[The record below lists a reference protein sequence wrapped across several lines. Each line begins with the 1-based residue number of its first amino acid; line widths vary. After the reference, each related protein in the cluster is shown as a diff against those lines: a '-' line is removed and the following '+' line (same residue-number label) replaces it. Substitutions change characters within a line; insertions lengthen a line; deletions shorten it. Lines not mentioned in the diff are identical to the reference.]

1 MSQDNNIGIAQ
12 MKVSDDPSTV
22 LTAPHLGS
30 CLGIAIYDP
39 VKKIGG
45 VIHCLLPMSK
55 SDPEKAK
62 EKPCM
67 YVDTG
72 VVKLLEELIKM
83 GADKKNLVI
92 IVAGGAQINDKNNVF
107 EIGKKNFTVLRK
119 ILWKNNLLIKAQDV
133 GASHSRT
140 VSLNIGTGEVL
151 LKANG
156 ETKLLH

>member
-1 MSQDNNIGIAQ
+1 MSDKNHVGIAQ
-12 MKVSDDPSTV
+12 MMVSNDPSVT

-39 VKKIGG
+39 IKKIGG
-45 VIHCLLPMSK
+45 LIHCLLPMSK

-62 EKPCM
+62 AKPCM

-72 VVKLLEELIKM
+72 VVKLLKELIGR
-83 GADKKNLVI
+83 GAKKEDLVI
-92 IVAGGAQINDKNNVF
+92 VAVGGAQINDDNNIF
-107 EIGKKNFTVLRK
+107 EIGKKNFTILRK

-133 GASHSRT
+133 GADHSRT
-140 VSLNIGTGEVL
+140 VSLNIGTGEVW